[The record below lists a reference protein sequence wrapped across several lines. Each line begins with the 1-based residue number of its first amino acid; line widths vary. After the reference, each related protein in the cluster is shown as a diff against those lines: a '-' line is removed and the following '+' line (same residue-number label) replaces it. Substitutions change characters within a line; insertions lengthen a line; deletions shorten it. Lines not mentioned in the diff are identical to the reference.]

1 MFHPIMPFFTE
12 HLWHQASNILKNDIV
27 KINKSE
33 WPKTISV
40 DKKDNNK
47 INLLLEFISSIRSTR
62 SEMNVPANAEI
73 DINYSWISNEL
84 GTIFDEHE
92 DTIRSLTRSKS
103 ITEKN
108 FSKDEGMVQ
117 VIFNDGLIYLSLK
130 GIIDF
135 EQEKIRLQKSLSK
148 IENEMNKINDKLK
161 SENFIQNA
169 PKEIIDE
176 QNNRHKEYLLSKEKI
191 ETAIKSLG

>member
-1 MFHPIMPFFTE
+1 
-12 HLWHQASNILKNDIV
+12 
-27 KINKSE
+27 
-33 WPKTISV
+33 
-40 DKKDNNK
+40 
-47 INLLLEFISSIRSTR
+47 
-62 SEMNVPANAEI
+62 MNVPANVEI
-73 DINYSWISNEL
+73 DINYSRISNEL

-135 EQEKIRLQKSLSK
+135 EQEKNRLQKSLLK
-148 IENEMNKINDKLK
+148 IEKEINKIDIKLK
-161 SENFIQNA
+161 SENFTQNA
-169 PKEIIDE
+169 PAEIVDE
-176 QNNRHKEYLLSKEKI
+176 QKSRRKEYVLSKEKI
-191 ETAIKSLG
+191 EMAIKSLG